1 MHRELGAPIEDLFV
15 RFDAEPIAAAV
26 GRSSLVVEALLWLIP
41 STWQSIAQVHRARI
55 RFPSGEEEV
64 CDLLIE
70 TMIVCLIM
78 FQEVAV
84 KVQRPDIRRHANW
97 DLWAYR
103 ALLRLYGEE

>member
-1 MHRELGAPIEDLFV
+1 M
-15 RFDAEPIAAAV
+15 
-26 GRSSLVVEALLWLIP
+26 
-41 STWQSIAQVHRARI
+41 
-55 RFPSGEEEV
+55 PSGEEEV

-70 TMIVCLIM
+70 AMIVCLTM
-78 FQEVAV
+78 LQEVAV